1 MGIAMGPSGK
11 WIDGISPE
19 GSVVDAARASLAARL
34 TAVAHWL
41 PLAAYHADQD
51 VEHVHRLRVSTRR
64 AVAALNLYG
73 DWLPNKKRR
82 WVKKRLKKARCAA
95 GDARDLDVIAER
107 IKSDLGD
114 KAAPVLA
121 EVKELRDAAQPGLLD
136 VAEKYR
142 HNDRFVRQMGKLL
155 DGIRAPKGEGTAAT
169 PPGFGEWATQ
179 RLAQIADEFF
189 RVMPANGADTK
200 ALHQF
205 RIQAK
210 AIRYV
215 IELLAPA
222 FGPELRDDTYPVV
235 EELQERLGKIQ
246 DCVASATHLRKW
258 SRETHDAVTSE
269 QYDSLARQ
277 QDARLVESIAKFQK
291 WWTPDR
297 IAALKSGLLFTEHE
311 AQTSEPAS
319 EAAQPAN
326 DDQISAEPISAPQ
339 ASQ

>member
-1 MGIAMGPSGK
+1 MGPSGK
-11 WIDGISPE
+11 WIDGISPD
-19 GSVVDAARASLAARL
+19 GNVVDAARASLSARL
-34 TAVAHWL
+34 TAVAYWL

-64 AVAALNLYG
+64 AVAALKLYR

-82 WVKKRLKKARCAA
+82 WVKKQLKKTRRAA
-95 GDARDLDVIAER
+95 GDARDLDVLAER

-142 HNDRFVRQMGKLL
+142 HNDRFVRQVGKLL
-155 DGIRAPKGEGTAAT
+155 DGIRPPHEKGETAT
-169 PPGFGEWATQ
+169 PPRFGDWAKQ

-189 RVMPANGADTK
+189 RVVPSNGADTK

-210 AIRYV
+210 AVRYA

-222 FGPELRDDTYPVV
+222 FGPEMRDETYTVV

-246 DCVASATHLRKW
+246 DCVAGAAHLRKW

-269 QYDSLARQ
+269 QYDALASQ
-277 QDARLVESIAKFQK
+277 QDAQLAESIAKFQN

-297 IAALKSGLLFTEHE
+297 IAALKAGLMFTEHE
-311 AQTSEPAS
+311 VQASEPAT
-319 EAAQPAN
+319 EVAQPAN
-326 DDQISAEPISAPQ
+326 GDQISAEPISAPQ
-339 ASQ
+339 ATQ